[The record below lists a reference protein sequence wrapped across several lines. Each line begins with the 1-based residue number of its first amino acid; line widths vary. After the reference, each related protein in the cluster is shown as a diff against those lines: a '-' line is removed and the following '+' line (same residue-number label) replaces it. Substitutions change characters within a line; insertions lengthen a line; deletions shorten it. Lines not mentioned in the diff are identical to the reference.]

1 MQDERIVDKIYSAL
15 IHDGEL
21 MKLIGNPTTATAR
34 NAKIVRARMESN
46 EQFKPPIIGLFLDGA
61 TPSNNSYRLRAKL
74 DIEIYANNRSEG
86 VRIKDKI
93 RRIMFKLGYLRDSG
107 GQKYCKCYCWRDT
120 YKVLVNADS

>member
-1 MQDERIVDKIYSAL
+1 MQDERIIDKVYSTL
-15 IHDGEL
+15 IHDGEF

-74 DIEIYANNRSEG
+74 DIEVYANSRSEG

-93 RRIMFKLGYLRDSG
+93 RRIMFRLGYLRDSG
-107 GQKYCKCYCWRDT
+107 GQIAGSVYCWRDT